1 MESQPN
7 YGAILLV
14 LSNKPDLAMHLRVT
28 ASVTFKN
35 YIKKNWKCSEENDMI
50 DRILPQDRDSI
61 KASITELMLTSPEQI
76 QRQLSDAISI
86 ISREDFPDKWPNLL
100 PTMVEQLKTGD
111 FHIINGILRT
121 AHSIF
126 KRYRHEFKSNDLWK
140 EIKYVLGIF
149 ATPVTELFQTLISMI
164 EQHANDLNS
173 IKLIFSSL
181 ILIAKIFRSLNA
193 QVKKWRRYGAYKSN
207 FKICLARLLL
217 FAI

>member
-7 YGAILLV
+7 YGAFLLV
-14 LSNKPDLAMHLRVT
+14 LSNKADLAMHLRVT

-111 FHIINGILRT
+111 FHVINGILRT

-149 ATPVTELFQTLISMI
+149 AMPVTELFQTLISMI
-164 EQHANDLNS
+164 EQYANDLNS

-193 QVKKWRRYGAYKSN
+193 QVKCR
-207 FKICLARLLL
+207 
-217 FAI
+217 

>member
-1 MESQPN
+1 METQPS
-7 YGAILLV
+7 YGTILLV
-14 LSNKPDLAMHLRVT
+14 LSNKQDLPIHLRIA

-35 YIKKNWKCSEENDMI
+35 HIKKNWKCSEENDFA
-50 DRILPQDRDSI
+50 DRILAQDRDSI

-100 PTMVEQLKTGD
+100 PTMVEQLKAGD
-111 FHIINGILRT
+111 FHVINGILRT

-126 KRYRHEFKSNDLWK
+126 KRYRHEFKSNELWK

-149 ATPVTELFQTLISMI
+149 AVPLTELFQTLISMI
-164 EQHANDLNS
+164 EKHSSDLNS
-173 IKLIFSSL
+173 IQLIFSSL

-193 QVKKWRRYGAYKSN
+193 QVFIIFKNRNIEMLRVFFFRYPK
-207 FKICLARLLL
+207 
-217 FAI
+217 

>member
-7 YGAILLV
+7 YGTILLV
-14 LSNKPDLAMHLRVT
+14 LSNKQDLAIHLRVT

-35 YIKKNWKCSEENDMI
+35 YIKKNWKCSEENDFA
-50 DRILPQDRDSI
+50 DKILAVDRDAI

-111 FHIINGILRT
+111 FHVINGILRT

-126 KRYRHEFKSNDLWK
+126 KRYRHEFKSNELWT
-140 EIKYVLGIF
+140 EIKYVLSLF
-149 ATPVTELFQTLISMI
+149 ALPLTELFQTLISMI
-164 EQHANDLNS
+164 ERHSSDLNS

-181 ILIAKIFRSLNA
+181 ILVAKIFRSLNA
-193 QVKKWRRYGAYKSN
+193 QVKTLKCN
-207 FKICLARLLL
+207 IFTC
-217 FAI
+217 